1 LASRLARRRRLRQ
14 YGAAYLLIAPV
25 LLAVLAFL
33 YLPSVFSLYWSFTK
47 YNGFTPPRWVGLD
60 NYTHL
65 LGNARFR
72 QAVGNT
78 VLFVVIT
85 MGVGP
90 VLGLLTALLLNGR
103 LRLRGLFRT
112 VYFLPV
118 TISLVATA
126 TIWKMLLT
134 ENGLANQVLGVFGVS
149 GHAWL
154 ADPGTALPAVA
165 AASIWQGFGFET
177 VVFLAALQSV
187 PGELLDAADVDGAGP
202 LRRFWHVTLPALR
215 PTVAF
220 VYVYGVIG
228 AFQVFDQ
235 VFVMTQGGP
244 LGSTNT
250 VVASLVDRFN
260 ELDLGSASATA
271 YLLLVVLAGLSFM
284 QLRAFRKADA

>member
-1 LASRLARRRRLRQ
+1 M
-14 YGAAYLLIAPV
+14 
-25 LLAVLAFL
+25 LAVLAFL

-78 VLFVVIT
+78 VMFVVIT

-134 ENGLANQVLGVFGVS
+134 ENGLANQALRLFGVG

-165 AASIWQGFGFET
+165 AASVWQGFGFET

-187 PGELLDAADVDGAGP
+187 PRELLDAASVDGAGP

-228 AFQVFDQ
+228 GFQVFDQ

-244 LGSTNT
+244 LGSTST
-250 VVASLVDRFN
+250 VVTSLFDRFN

-271 YLLLVVLAGLSFM
+271 YLLLVVLAGLSFV

>member
-1 LASRLARRRRLRQ
+1 LASQLARRRRLRR

-25 LLAVLAFL
+25 MVAVLAFL

-65 LGNARFR
+65 LGNPRFR

-78 VLFVVIT
+78 VMFVVIT

-134 ENGLANQVLGVFGVS
+134 ENGLANQALRLFGVG

-165 AASIWQGFGFET
+165 AASVWQGFGFET

-187 PGELLDAADVDGAGP
+187 PGELLDAASVDGAGP

-228 AFQVFDQ
+228 GFQVFDQ

-244 LGSTNT
+244 LGSTST
-250 VVASLVDRFN
+250 VVTSLFDRFN

-271 YLLLVVLAGLSFM
+271 YLLLVVLAGLSFV

>member
-1 LASRLARRRRLRQ
+1 LASHLARRRRLRQ
-14 YGAAYLLIAPV
+14 YAAAYLLIAPV
-25 LLAVLAFL
+25 MLAVLAFL

-78 VLFVVIT
+78 VMFVVIT

-134 ENGLANQVLGVFGVS
+134 ENGLVNQVLGVFGVS

-165 AASIWQGFGFET
+165 AAGIWQGFGFET

-187 PGELLDAADVDGAGP
+187 PGELLDAASVDGAGP
-202 LRRFWHVTLPALR
+202 LRRFWHVTLPELR
-215 PTVAF
+215 PTVVF

-235 VFVMTQGGP
+235 IFVMTQGGP
-244 LGSTNT
+244 LGSTDT
-250 VVASLVDRFN
+250 VVASLVNRFN

-271 YLLLVVLAGLSFM
+271 YLLLVVLAGLSFI
-284 QLRAFRKADA
+284 QLRAFRRADA